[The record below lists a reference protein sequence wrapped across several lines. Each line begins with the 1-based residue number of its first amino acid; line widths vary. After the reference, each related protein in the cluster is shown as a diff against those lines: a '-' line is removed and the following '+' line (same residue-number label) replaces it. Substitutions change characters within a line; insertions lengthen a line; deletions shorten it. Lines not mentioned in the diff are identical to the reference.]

1 MTPKVSIILPNYNGE
16 KYLKKTI
23 QSVLNQTF
31 TDYEFII
38 VDDASTD
45 NSRQIIEQFEDKRI
59 IRYYSEVN
67 RHVAYTTNIGFAA
80 ARGEYIARIDSDDQW
95 ESEKL
100 EKQVK
105 FLDENTKYGACFTK
119 VNIIDDDSCIAND
132 KYQEIEKLF
141 NNAKNQSQREWL
153 KYFIFTGNCLCN
165 PSVVMRREAM
175 DKIGRKYNIAY
186 VPAQDFE
193 LWTRMVLKYPIY
205 IMDERLVKYRW
216 TELENKISGNQ
227 KGKEYAFRNVHM
239 LIRKKLIERMTE
251 EEWNLF
257 LGDNDEKDL
266 EKATLQVQYEK
277 ALLLLRNVDNEVN
290 FLGLDKFEEI
300 LNDSEMLMYMEK
312 KGFSLREY
320 YKEYR
325 VRNFGISEEI
335 SKKDRR
341 ILELSNKDK
350 ENRDRITQLDAEL
363 NRMRDEIHNMREST
377 SWKITRP
384 FRKVGRIIL
393 KTK

>member
-1 MTPKVSIILPNYNGE
+1 
-16 KYLKKTI
+16 
-23 QSVLNQTF
+23 
-31 TDYEFII
+31 
-38 VDDASTD
+38 
-45 NSRQIIEQFEDKRI
+45 
-59 IRYYSEVN
+59 
-67 RHVAYTTNIGFAA
+67 
-80 ARGEYIARIDSDDQW
+80 
-95 ESEKL
+95 
-100 EKQVK
+100 
-105 FLDENTKYGACFTK
+105 
-119 VNIIDDDSCIAND
+119 
-132 KYQEIEKLF
+132 
-141 NNAKNQSQREWL
+141 
-153 KYFIFTGNCLCN
+153 
-165 PSVVMRREAM
+165 
-175 DKIGRKYNIAY
+175 
-186 VPAQDFE
+186 
-193 LWTRMVLKYPIY
+193 
-205 IMDERLVKYRW
+205 
-216 TELENKISGNQ
+216 
-227 KGKEYAFRNVHM
+227 
-239 LIRKKLIERMTE
+239 MTE

-277 ALLLLRNVDNEVN
+277 ALLLLRNIDNEVN

-312 KGFSLREY
+312 KDFSLREY

-350 ENRDRITQLDAEL
+350 ENKDRITQLDAEL

-384 FRKVGRIIL
+384 FRKVGRIIR